1 MEAAERFERS
11 ITELQSV
18 ALATWLR
25 RHLRKCCCWS
35 CRTMSPSWLPI
46 SRPRIERELHNY
58 YEVSL
63 HNIFLNLFYIYY
75 ITFFSESQI
84 FWSLLPAK
92 LLIFLTCR
100 PAQSPYTNGA
110 DYADYNRNFHPL
122 TSLHAVNCPQSAP
135 SIVTSIRSR
144 STPYFTAK

>member
-25 RHLRKCCCWS
+25 RHSERCCCWS

-63 HNIFLNLFYIYY
+63 HNAFLNLFYIYY
-75 ITFFSESQI
+75 ITFFSKSQI
-84 FWSLLPAK
+84 FLSLLPAE
-92 LLIFLTCR
+92 LLVCLTCR
-100 PAQSPYTNGA
+100 PAQSPYTNGTNYT
-110 DYADYNRNFHPL
+110 DCECNFHTLTPL
-122 TSLHAVNCPQSAP
+122 SFYTRW
-135 SIVTSIRSR
+135 IVHSQHL
-144 STPYFTAK
+144 P